1 MTAWQTVIG
10 LEVHAQLKTRS
21 KLFSS
26 APVAGGS
33 TADLSPNTFTDE
45 VILALPGTLPVPN
58 AEAIRLAVRL
68 GLALGC
74 TIDRRSQFSRK
85 HYFYPDLPKG
95 YQISQYEDPIC
106 VGGAVPVRLGG
117 ELRNVALTRIHLE
130 EDAGKTI
137 HDARRGESRVD
148 LNRAGVALVE
158 IVSEPVLHSAE
169 EAVAYLKSLHRLV
182 TWLDVC
188 DGDMEAGNFRCD
200 ANVSVHRPGT
210 PLGTRTEIKNVNSFR
225 FVGLAIESEVAR
237 QIQVLERG
245 GTIVQETRGWDEN
258 TGTTKS
264 LRTKEDAHDYR
275 YFPDPDLLVLDVPE
289 ALYAAEQAA
298 LPELPTA
305 REARFVALGL
315 GAYDAEVLTQNR
327 ARGDY
332 FEAVVSPSAA
342 VPGAATA
349 QAVDPKVAA
358 NWIINDLLGA
368 LAKTGTDLDASPIAA
383 ASLAV
388 LLGHLQR
395 GTLSSRMAK
404 DALAAMFKGADVE
417 AWVRDNGGQV
427 SDSSALVAAIDPILD
442 ANAGQVA
449 EFLSG
454 KDKVFGFFVGQAMR
468 ALKGKANPEELQR
481 IMRERL
487 EARRP

>member
-1 MTAWQTVIG
+1 MSRPLFEGWEAVIG
-10 LEVHAQLKTRS
+10 LEVHAQLKTHS
-21 KLFSS
+21 KLFTSC
-26 APVAGGS
+26 PVAGGS

-106 VGGAVPVRLGG
+106 AGGTVPVAIGDAI
-117 ELRNVALTRIHLE
+117 EHFALRRIHLE

-137 HDARRGESRVD
+137 HDGRRGESRVD

-158 IVSEPVLHSAE
+158 IVSEPVLHSPE
-169 EAVAYLKSLHRLV
+169 DAVAYLKALHRLV
-182 TWLDVC
+182 VWLEVS

-200 ANVSVHRPGT
+200 ANVSVRRPGGE
-210 PLGTRTEIKNVNSFR
+210 LGTRSEIKNVNSFR
-225 FVGLAIESEVAR
+225 FVGLAIQGEIVR
-237 QIQVLERG
+237 QIQLLERG
-245 GTIVQETRGWDEN
+245 GVVVQETRGWDEAS
-258 TGTTKS
+258 GTTRS

-275 YFPDPDLLVLDVPE
+275 YFPDPDLLVLDVPDALFE
-289 ALYAAEQAA
+289 AEKAA
-298 LPELPTA
+298 LPELPNL
-305 REARFVALGL
+305 RQARFVASLGL
-315 GAYDAEVLTQNR
+315 SPYDAEVLTQNR
-327 ARGDY
+327 ARADY
-332 FEAVVSPSAA
+332 FEVVAPHVEA
-342 VPGAATA
+342 
-349 QAVDPKVAA
+349 KLAA
-358 NWIINDLLGA
+358 NWVINDLLGA
-368 LAKTGTDLDASPIAA
+368 LAKDGLDLAESPVAPAA
-383 ASLAV
+383 LAT

-404 DALAAMFKGADVE
+404 DALAAMLKGADGE
-417 AWVRDNGGQV
+417 AWVRDHGTQV
-427 SDSSALVAAIDPILD
+427 SDSASLVAAIEPILD
-442 ANAGQVA
+442 ASAGQVA
-449 EFLSG
+449 DFLSG

-481 IMRERL
+481 ILRERL